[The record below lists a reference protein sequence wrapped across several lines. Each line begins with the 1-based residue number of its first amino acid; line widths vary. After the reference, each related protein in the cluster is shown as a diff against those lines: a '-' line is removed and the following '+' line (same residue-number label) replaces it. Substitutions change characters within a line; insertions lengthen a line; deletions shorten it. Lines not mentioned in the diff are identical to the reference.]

1 MNWLLFQYELPSS
14 PTRCRVYVWRKL
26 KKFGACPL
34 LDGLYVL
41 PASKRSLERFNW
53 LCAEVH
59 EMHGS
64 TMLWDASSLLP
75 QQEDAL
81 RSRFDKLVQERY
93 QTLKQELTKCTKDQ
107 IDAGTVNGWSRE
119 WADIRWHD
127 WFEHPLGQ
135 ETLELLNKI
144 RKPSQDEEDN

>member
-1 MNWLLFQYELPSS
+1 MKWLLFQYELPSS
-14 PTRCRVYVWRKL
+14 PSKCRVYVWRKL

-53 LCAEVH
+53 LCAEVQ

-64 TMLWDASSLLP
+64 TMLWEAASLLP
-75 QQEDAL
+75 TQEEEL
-81 RSRFDKLVQERY
+81 RSRFDELVQGRY
-93 QTLKQELTKCTKDQ
+93 MALKQKLTNYQ
-107 IDAGTVNGWSRE
+107 QENIDPETIKEWSRE

-127 WFEHPLGQ
+127 WFEHPLGT
-135 ETLELLNKI
+135 ETLELLNKV
-144 RKPSQDEEDN
+144 RKPTRDGEGN